1 MIVMVALSAIK
12 ILIAASHSHYFS
24 RTDCSWMCDDYQNFA
39 RASLL
44 PAASLR
50 VNQKSMM
57 MVALSVVESHF

>member
-1 MIVMVALSAIK
+1 
-12 ILIAASHSHYFS
+12 
-24 RTDCSWMCDDYQNFA
+24 MCDDYQNFA

-57 MVALSVVESHF
+57 MVALSAVESHFRCLRHIRMSFT